1 MMPTEVSSIPEGWIK
16 SNLGDVCRVVSG
28 STPKTSVA
36 EYWGGGIPWITPND
50 LSKNSD
56 KVVFGGERSISQ
68 AGYDSCST
76 QLIPAGSVLFTSRA
90 PIGYVAIAGAPMCT
104 NQGFKSAIPGPDID
118 GEFLYW
124 QLQERTDSIQ
134 SRASGTTFL
143 EISGKGF
150 AATSLVVPPLEE
162 QREIVRILEEQF
174 SRLNAAAASLAA
186 VRRKADQFRR
196 SLLHHKVGH
205 LTSDYLQ
212 LDECASMTL
221 GLMLD
226 KGKESGEF
234 QTRYLGNINVRWGS
248 FDISSLKMM
257 DVRPEQMERSTV
269 KAGDIVVCEGG
280 EPGRC
285 AIWLE
290 PTPIAIQKALHRV
303 RPREGF
309 LAEYLALIL
318 ESEFRGQ
325 SQHSLFTGT
334 TIKHLPKEKLR
345 LVKIPNVPISEQRSV
360 VSAFEAVDSSI
371 SHAVAHFDRVETG
384 ISAARRSLLQAAF
397 TGELTKEWREKN
409 NG

>member
-1 MMPTEVSSIPEGWIK
+1 MSIGLPNNWQTRR
-16 SNLGDVCRVVSG
+16 LGDVSKPGYGKALDKSLRREVGRFPVVG
-28 STPKTSVA
+28 SAGVMAYT
-36 EYWGGGIPWITPND
+36 
-50 LSKNSD
+50 D
-56 KVVFGGERSISQ
+56 KALVE
-68 AGYDSCST
+68 
-76 QLIPAGSVLFTSRA
+76 
-90 PIGYVAIAGAPMCT
+90 GAV
-104 NQGFKSAIPGPDID
+104 
-118 GEFLYW
+118 
-124 QLQERTDSIQ
+124 
-134 SRASGTTFL
+134 
-143 EISGKGF
+143 
-150 AATSLVVPPLEE
+150 LVVGRKGNVGDVQLFFDGVWPIDTAYFLKTPDSVEADYLFHFLVAQEMKRLDSSTTTPSLRREDLEAVELRIPPPEE

-174 SRLNAAAASLAA
+174 SRLNAAAATIAA